1 MTGYYNLC
9 KGGEIK
15 ELEMNKD
22 VVITDIRMSVG
33 SMMSFML
40 KLAIAAIPAVLLLT
54 IVIYLFSFYV
64 FSQFHR

>member
-1 MTGYYNLC
+1 M
-9 KGGEIK
+9 K

-22 VVITDIRMSVG
+22 VVITDIRMSIG

-54 IVIYLFSFYV
+54 VVIYLFSFYV
-64 FSQFHR
+64 FSQFHG